1 MKKLPMFA
9 LLGAAL
15 VMAVGCA
22 STQKEPEVAE
32 YGSVRSDA
40 DHPTQEAPP
49 KNREVWTKMR

>member
-9 LLGAAL
+9 LLGGAL
-15 VMAVGCA
+15 VMTAGCA
-22 STQKEPEVAE
+22 STQKGPEAVE
-32 YGSVRSDA
+32 SGSARSDS